1 MRKLAFTL
9 ISVVCSVALAQ
20 TVYKWVDEDG
30 VVHYSDQPHANA
42 EKVHV
47 KAPQTYKAGTL
58 DGTVTGGAPGTP
70 GASAAQYQ
78 GCAVVQPGNDQSFS
92 NIDSLTVV
100 VQTDPMLRP
109 GDKVFVTLDGQ
120 ALNGGA
126 PTGAQFTISPVERG
140 THSVAAQVKSADGSI
155 QCQTPSV
162 TFNVQQN
169 SVLNPHNPNNA
180 VVRPH

>member
-1 MRKLAFTL
+1 M
-9 ISVVCSVALAQ
+9 SVVCCVALAQ

-42 EKVHV
+42 EKVHL
-47 KAPQTYKAGTL
+47 KAPQTYKSSAPDGTL
-58 DGTVTGGAPGTP
+58 PGGGA
-70 GASAAQYQ
+70 GAPAGSPVQYQ
-78 GCAVVQPGNDQSFS
+78 GCAVVQPGNDQSYS

-100 VQTDPMLRP
+100 VQTDPALRP
-109 GDKVFVTLDGQ
+109 GDRIFVTLDGQ

-126 PTGAQFTISPVERG
+126 ATGAQFTISPVDRG
-140 THSVAAQVKSADGSI
+140 THSVAAQVRSADGSI